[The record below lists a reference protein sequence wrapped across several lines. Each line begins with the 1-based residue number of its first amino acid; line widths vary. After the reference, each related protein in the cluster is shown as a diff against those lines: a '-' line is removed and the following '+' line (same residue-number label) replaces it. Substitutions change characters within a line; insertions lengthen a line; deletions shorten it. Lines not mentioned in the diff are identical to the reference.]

1 MYIEI
6 NIPTPNIITGCYHRH
21 LKKILKWNVYRKT
34 ERYIPNKLLKNNK
47 HVIICDNFNYNLLN
61 FEHNKFIGNY
71 LNTLNSNLLQSC
83 TIYGAM
89 A

>member
-1 MYIEI
+1 MLS
-6 NIPTPNIITGCYHRH
+6 PTP
-21 LKKILKWNVYRKT
+21 KKILKWNVYRKT